1 MDWIV
6 RTRDQRDN
14 RGYERR
20 YDTEP
25 DFVSGVNE
33 LLENRWQRIVSATLP
48 SGAVLD
54 EEELRQ
60 LISTGVPPLWEVI
73 RRRQGAATSPPGF
86 ANCGSSRQG
95 PPLLPFKVDP
105 MNGRED
111 KSSAGSLTTVSV
123 IGPPGSLLCHA
134 ASIHSIS
141 FPQLNLGRCHRNR
154 GQP

>member
-60 LISTGVPPLWEVI
+60 LISTGVPPLWEVV
-73 RRRQGAATSPPGF
+73 RRRRRGRNLSTR
-86 ANCGSSRQG
+86 SRQLRLVEMEVG
-95 PPLLPFKVDP
+95 
-105 MNGRED
+105 
-111 KSSAGSLTTVSV
+111 
-123 IGPPGSLLCHA
+123 H
-134 ASIHSIS
+134 
-141 FPQLNLGRCHRNR
+141 Q
-154 GQP
+154 